1 MAPIA
6 LWFRITASRIQRK
19 VSIMRT
25 DRVTNAEDA
34 DFDKTIKISGIVIAL
49 IVIAAAVFWYFG

>member
-1 MAPIA
+1 
-6 LWFRITASRIQRK
+6 
-19 VSIMRT
+19 MRT